1 MLELFQLFQSNKKTE
16 KDQKASNSKKP
27 KKPRAP
33 KVQKFDGKT
42 LEQQRRMIGGEIKK
56 TFNVNKKEWYNCD
69 PDCHMVVPGS
79 TELFRAL
86 FVPSKAKI
94 TPEIFSDDTPVVVAE
109 LDGREEIADLFGA
122 SKVTRDFKFRYGGG
136 IPFHCS
142 KMDIVFKPKEKE
154 IRMW

>member
-1 MLELFQLFQSNKKTE
+1 
-16 KDQKASNSKKP
+16 
-27 KKPRAP
+27 
-33 KVQKFDGKT
+33 
-42 LEQQRRMIGGEIKK
+42 MIGGEIKK
-56 TFNVNKKEWYNCD
+56 KFNVNKKEWYNCD

-122 SKVTRDFKFRYGGG
+122 SKVTRDFRFMYGGRG
-136 IPFHCS
+136 GDGLPFHCS
-142 KMDIVFKPKEKE
+142 KMVIVFKPKEKE
-154 IRMW
+154 FRMW